1 MEVLCYFGTGVGTAI
16 IVTTATTVADNVVTV
31 ADQPIPDNSITVVA
45 VITVVVTT
53 VVVVT
58 TIVVAQT
65 LVKHVVALADSFKKI
80 LAELKQEFFDIDKRQ
95 NLCYNFAKRSAK

>member
-58 TIVVAQT
+58 IFNQ
-65 LVKHVVALADSFKKI
+65 
-80 LAELKQEFFDIDKRQ
+80 KQKCFWLHIPR
-95 NLCYNFAKRSAK
+95 LT